1 MKKVA
6 LLFAS
11 LVLVFGVVV
20 LIQFQ
25 RNPIIE
31 SISPRIGSPGDVLVI
46 QGRHFGSASGSVF
59 VAGERIIQRNMLEW
73 SGSRI
78 SLRIPEGM
86 TSGLVIVETPQGI
99 SNGVL
104 YANRSLL
111 PTPLGSTQQVPRT
124 DLRISSR
131 EVRRGQEIEVL
142 YSGITSLPLGSRLS
156 WENADGFS
164 VDPII
169 RQRSQGRITFIVP
182 IQAQSGRLL
191 FHDGDELVQSVQITV
206 LPPRGLVSQTNELTE
221 KIWTISYGIHG
232 EFSLLANQH
241 ITEVTNQGLILP
253 EPDRRR
259 DLSQVRI
266 PLLSVGPNQRP
277 VHWDIQSFGQLTPNQ
292 VLNHTEYS
300 RLLALYQLP
309 TEVSQP
315 LTWGITIE
323 QQVRVTEIRN
333 QFTENQV
340 ITSYLGLEEESRPWN
355 TLESRILGI
364 DEQTASAIRNLA
376 QTLTLRQ
383 PNLLRRT
390 RIVFDWVVN
399 RSQPVFDP
407 RSIPVMDLWSQVAS
421 TTQGN
426 KLNSFSYAALTVG
439 LLRASGIPARVIEG
453 MLILDHQELVPH
465 FWVEALLPEIGWIPL
480 DPGFADGMF
489 GTQSS
494 RAANPLQYYFGSLD
508 PYRITLGI
516 LGSPEPWFHPG
527 HYNQPE
533 VGIFVSPQRYTLPA
547 STWNIQQVSWE
558 LPVLLSP

>member
-1 MKKVA
+1 MKKAA
-6 LLFAS
+6 LIFAT

-25 RNPIIE
+25 RNPVIE

-46 QGRHFGSASGSVF
+46 QGQYFGSTPGSVF

-86 TSGLVIVETPQGI
+86 TSGLVIVETPQGT
-99 SNGVL
+99 SNGIL

-111 PTPLGSTQQVPRT
+111 PTPLGAPQQAPRT
-124 DLRISSR
+124 ELRLSSR

-142 YSGITSLPLGSRLS
+142 YSGIGSLPLGSRLS

-164 VDPII
+164 IEPII
-169 RQRSQGRITFIVP
+169 RQRSQGRLTFIVP

-191 FHDGDELVQSVQITV
+191 FHDGNELVQSVQITV
-206 LPPRGLVSQTNELTE
+206 LPPRGLVPQTNEVSE
-221 KIWTISYGIHG
+221 RVWTISYGIHG
-232 EFSLLANQH
+232 EFSLIPRQDS
-241 ITEVTNQGLILP
+241 TEVARQGIAQP
-253 EPDRRR
+253 EPIRRR
-259 DLSQVRI
+259 DLSQVRV
-266 PLLSVGPNQRP
+266 PLVPVRPNQRP
-277 VHWDIQSFGQLTPNQ
+277 VHWDIQSFGQLSPLQ
-292 VLNHTEYS
+292 VLNHGEYS

-309 TEVSQP
+309 TEVNQP
-315 LTWGITIE
+315 LTWGILLE
-323 QQVRVTEIRN
+323 QQVSVLEIRN
-333 QFTENQV
+333 QFSENQI

-355 TLESRILGI
+355 TLESQILGI
-364 DEQTASAIRNLA
+364 DEPTAAAIRNLA

-383 PNLLRRT
+383 PNLLRRA

-399 RSQPVFDP
+399 RSEPIFDP
-407 RSIPVMDLWSQVAS
+407 RVIPVQDLWSEVAE
-421 TTQGN
+421 TPQGN
-426 KLNSFSYAALTVG
+426 RLNSFSYATLTVA

-453 MLILDHQELVPH
+453 MLVLDFQELVPH
-465 FWVEALLPEIGWIPL
+465 FWVEALLPEIGWIPM

-489 GTQSS
+489 GVQSS
-494 RAANPLQYYFGSLD
+494 RVTNPLQFYFGSLD

-527 HYNQPE
+527 HYIQPE
-533 VGIFVSPQRYTLPA
+533 VGLFVSPQRYTLPA
-547 STWNIQQVSWE
+547 SSWNVQQVSWE